1 MNAVVTGGA
10 GFIGSHLVDELIFAG
25 HRVHVIDDLSGGAK
39 GHVHPEAVL
48 HALDIRSPEI
58 QDVLADVKPHAVFHQ
73 AAQVDVSRSLND
85 PAHDA
90 SVNIL
95 GTLNLIRASAESG
108 VQKFIYASSC
118 AVYGDIHQ
126 ELIDES
132 APAAPI
138 SFYGISKLT
147 PEAYL
152 RVFHALRG
160 LRFTI
165 LRYANVYGPRQTAKG
180 EGGVVAQFLDRI
192 RQGLPPVIHGDG
204 EQTRDFVYVKDVA
217 RANVAAWHRGDNE
230 TVNVAT
236 ATGTSV
242 NQLLARIAAIH
253 GSEINAISAPPRAG
267 DIRHSRLDNQ
277 KARAALGWT
286 PQHGM
291 DQGLAETYTHAMRQK
306 NG

>member
-1 MNAVVTGGA
+1 MLAVVTGGA

-25 HRVHVIDDLSGGAK
+25 HKVHVIDDLSGGAK
-39 GHVHPEAVL
+39 DHVHPEAVL
-48 HALDIRSPEI
+48 HTLDIRSPEI

-73 AAQVDVSRSLND
+73 AAQVDVPRSLKD

-90 SVNIL
+90 GVNIL

-118 AVYGDIHQ
+118 AVYGDINTD
-126 ELIDES
+126 LIDES
-132 APAAPI
+132 APVAPI

-180 EGGVVAQFLDRI
+180 EGGVVALFLDRI

-217 RANVAAWHRGDNE
+217 RANVAAWLRGDNE
-230 TVNVAT
+230 TVNVST
-236 ATGTSV
+236 AVGTSV
-242 NQLLARIAAIH
+242 NQLLARIAGIH
-253 GSEINAISAPPRAG
+253 GSGINTISAPPRAG
-267 DIRHSRLDNQ
+267 DIRHSCLDNR
-277 KARAALGWT
+277 KARAALGWS
-286 PQHGM
+286 PRYSMG
-291 DQGLAETYTHAMRQK
+291 QGLAETYTHVMPQK
-306 NG
+306 EA